1 MHTNSKDYGKK
12 KKKEPSGQGVS
23 AFPVIYSKGAE
34 GLLRACNRCWQTSPW
49 CGKREATPG
58 NYPSEI
64 IPILQKQ
71 RAELSG
77 KRQPVADPGSPAK
90 LGPRYGGSTRKHGG
104 KGGTP
109 AQGSWEPGQSR
120 WERKTTKERK
130 GCQSAL
136 FGEATEQEQWSLNP
150 ARRADTQVKR
160 LTGESQTLVVRPSPG
175 RFDNYILRFCR
186 ATAGAR
192 GSPPPSGPFSVPVG
206 RQLGEGT
213 RAARPSQL
221 PPPGPQ
227 DTAGRRGQAGNSDT
241 KVLALRSQKQLLPAP
256 S

>member
-1 MHTNSKDYGKK
+1 MS
-12 KKKEPSGQGVS
+12 VRRRS
-23 AFPVIYSKGAE
+23 A
-34 GLLRACNRCWQTSPW
+34 
-49 CGKREATPG
+49 
-58 NYPSEI
+58 
-64 IPILQKQ
+64 
-71 RAELSG
+71 
-77 KRQPVADPGSPAK
+77 
-90 LGPRYGGSTRKHGG
+90 
-104 KGGTP
+104 
-109 AQGSWEPGQSR
+109 
-120 WERKTTKERK
+120 
-130 GCQSAL
+130 

-227 DTAGRRGQAGNSDT
+227 RHCREAWPGR
-241 KVLALRSQKQLLPAP
+241 KF
-256 S
+256 